1 MNRIKKIRKKLGI
14 SQSFLAQYAN
24 ISQPYL
30 SDLENGRRGAKP
42 ETIERIAIVLGVDV
56 SELKV

>member
-14 SQSFLAQYAN
+14 SQSLLAQGAN

-42 ETIERIAIVLGVDV
+42 ETIERIAIILGVDV

>member
-1 MNRIKKIRKKLGI
+1 MNRIRKIRKKLGI
-14 SQSFLAQYAN
+14 SQSLLAQGAN

-42 ETIERIAIVLGVDV
+42 ETIERIAIILGVDV